1 MQKNK
6 ISDTLFQCSAVAVLL
21 GAATYTFIP
30 DLPAYFL
37 AVGSLGMFLTRL
49 TRRYAG
55 SNLRL
60 RRLYRQE
67 LFSSLIFMGA
77 AALMFWRGGTDWV
90 VLFIVAT
97 ILQVYAAILI
107 PREEAKE
114 KRE

>member
-1 MQKNK
+1 M
-6 ISDTLFQCSAVAVLL
+6 L
-21 GAATYTFIP
+21 GCGRAFGGCHLHVYSR
-30 DLPAYFL
+30 PAGLFL